1 MNIHSDDLKVAL
13 VHASV
18 DWGEKEKNL
27 ARLLDLNEEAA
38 GAGARVI
45 LNTEMATTGYSFASR
60 AEIAPLTETIPGP
73 ATRAFGRIA
82 RDYGCY
88 ICVGL
93 PEVDNKTGVFYNA
106 AALIGPAGRV
116 VGKCRKLAP
125 AYRENLWSARGNLP
139 VLVAQTEFGK
149 LGVLICADTYSYKPA
164 RAAALK
170 GARVLLV
177 PANWP
182 PEHHNPEKFW
192 RARAAEN
199 GIYLLACNRTGI
211 DKDMDCR
218 GAESF
223 IIDRYGSPLQQV
235 SSPGDTIIYGTLPL
249 AGGKFEPPGADGFLG
264 RRKPGYYSDISLDI
278 YSQINPGAVL
288 GLTEYAEFTVATV
301 QFRPDPGSL
310 STNIEKIMGL
320 IDRSAAMAEAQGQPL
335 NLVVLP
341 ELCTTGVIFE
351 RHEAEIL
358 GEEIPGPATEIFARV
373 AAGKN
378 IYIVL
383 GIAEKHDGK
392 KYNSCVLISSRG
404 VEYVYR
410 KVHLSPHD
418 QRWAEEG
425 ENIFPVFDLPFC
437 RIGLLAGYDLMF
449 PECAESLAK
458 RGADLLCV
466 PALWEYHRSKFI
478 WEARLGEQM
487 HLAIANQWGD
497 ARGLYAAGGSG
508 IFGYSRYPE
517 KMLRSE
523 SPAEGDTVNV
533 LRLNSAD
540 AREKKFLENIDY
552 DDILNNACSRKGSL
566 KI

>member
-1 MNIHSDDLKVAL
+1 MNIHGDGLKVAL

-60 AEIAPLTETIPGP
+60 AEIAQLAENIPGP

-82 RDYGCY
+82 GNYGCY

-93 PEVDNKTGVFYNA
+93 PEVDRKTGVFYNSA
-106 AALIGPAGRV
+106 VLIGPDGRV
-116 VGKCRKLAP
+116 AGKCRKLAP
-125 AYRENLWSARGNLP
+125 AYRENLWAARGNLP
-139 VLVAQTEFGK
+139 VLVAQTEFGR

-199 GIYLLACNRTGI
+199 GIYLLACNRTGM
-211 DKDMDCR
+211 DKGMDCR

-235 SSPGDTIIYGTLPL
+235 SSPGDTIIYGRLPL
-249 AGGKFEPPGADGFLG
+249 VGGKFAPPDDSGFPG
-264 RRKPGYYSDISLDI
+264 RRKPGYYGDISLDI
-278 YSQINPGAVL
+278 YSQFNPGAVL
-288 GLTEYAEFTVATV
+288 GLPEPAGFTVATV
-301 QFRPDPGSL
+301 QFRPDPGNPPA
-310 STNIEKIMGL
+310 NIGRIMGL
-320 IDRSAAMAEAQGQPL
+320 IDKAAAMSEARGQPL
-335 NLVVLP
+335 DLVVLP
-341 ELCTTGVIFE
+341 ELSTTGIIFDPV
-351 RHEAEIL
+351 EAGKL
-358 GEEIPGPATEIFARV
+358 GEEIPGPATEIFARA

-383 GIAEKHDGK
+383 GMAESQGGKH
-392 KYNSCVLISSRG
+392 YNSCVLIGPRG
-404 VEYVYR
+404 VECKYR
-410 KVHLSPHD
+410 KVHLSPRD
-418 QRWAEEG
+418 QKWAEEG
-425 ENIFPVFDLPFC
+425 DSIFPVCDLPFG
-437 RIGLLAGYDLMF
+437 RIGLVAGCDLMF
-449 PECAESLAK
+449 PECVESLAK
-458 RGADLLCV
+458 RGADLLCA
-466 PALWEYHRSKFI
+466 PALWEDRRSKFI
-478 WEARLGEQM
+478 WEARLGEQT

-497 ARGLYAAGGSG
+497 AGGFYAVGGSV

-523 SPAEGDTVNV
+523 SPAEGDGINV

-540 AREKKFLENIDY
+540 AREKKFLENIEY
-552 DDILNNACSRKGSL
+552 DVILK
-566 KI
+566 

>member
-1 MNIHSDDLKVAL
+1 MNIHGDGLKVAL

-45 LNTEMATTGYSFASR
+45 LNTEMAVTGYSFASR
-60 AEIAPLTETIPGP
+60 AEIAPLAETIPGHV
-73 ATRAFGRIA
+73 TRAFGRIA
-82 RDYGCY
+82 GNYGCY

-125 AYRENLWSARGNLP
+125 AYRENLWAARGNLP

-164 RAAALK
+164 RAAALE
-170 GARVLLV
+170 GARALLV

-199 GIYLLACNRTGI
+199 GIYLLACNRTGM

-235 SSPGDTIIYGTLPL
+235 SSPDDTIIYGTLPL
-249 AGGKFEPPGADGFLG
+249 VGGNFAPPDANGFLG
-264 RRKPGYYSDISLDI
+264 RRKPGYYGDISLDI
-278 YSQINPGAVL
+278 YSQFNPGAVL
-288 GLTEYAEFTVATV
+288 GLPDPAEFTVVTV
-301 QFRPDPGSL
+301 QLRPEPGNPVA
-310 STNIEKIMGL
+310 NIRKIMGL
-320 IDRSAAMAEAQGQPL
+320 IDRAAAMSEARGQPL
-335 NLVVLP
+335 DLVVLP
-341 ELCTTGVIFE
+341 ELTTTGIICDPV
-351 RHEAEIL
+351 EAGKL
-358 GEEIPGPATEIFARV
+358 GEEIPGPATEIFTRA

-378 IYIVL
+378 IYIIL
-383 GIAEKHDGK
+383 GMAERQGGKH
-392 KYNSCVLISSRG
+392 YNSIVLIGPRG
-404 VEYVYR
+404 VECRYR
-410 KVHLSPHD
+410 KVHLSPCD

-425 ENIFPVFDLPFC
+425 NSVFPVCDLPFG
-437 RIGLLAGYDLMF
+437 RIGLLDGCALMF

-458 RGADLLCV
+458 RGADLLCA
-466 PALWEYHRSKFI
+466 PALWVDRRSKFI
-478 WEARLGEQM
+478 WDARLGEQM
-487 HLAIANQWGD
+487 HLAVANQWGD
-497 ARGLYAAGGSG
+497 AGGLYATGGSV
-508 IFGYSRYPE
+508 ILGYSRYPE

-523 SPAEGDTVNV
+523 SPAEGDGINF

-552 DDILNNACSRKGSL
+552 DVILK
-566 KI
+566 